1 MSTTTTTP
9 AVQHSPPG
17 VTTMPAVRT
26 EPPGVWSAVRSSTV
40 LVAILVLLCTAVGLG
55 LGLRRS
61 AKYSATANLAVLHLN
76 FGGSQ
81 GALNAF
87 STAGPILADTYARS
101 IDADG
106 VVAPLAARFHTSTD
120 TIRSDLS
127 AASVPA
133 SPMLMVTAKTTSSA
147 TSVALANAAM
157 AQLVKYLAGVNG
169 TNPAVATLYAQLKS
183 ADATAAAAQAKQQ
196 AVRANIEHAMQTSKA
211 VSMSASQQ
219 AQLSAAQS
227 AATLAANEAATIN
240 ATYQQARL
248 NAANTNYLQPLQSA
262 SSAKSDRLSRL
273 LLYGFIGL
281 VVGIALATGVAL
293 LRQSRRLKKLRVA

>member
-1 MSTTTTTP
+1 MSTTAAPAVHHSPPSVTTTP
-9 AVQHSPPG
+9 S
-17 VTTMPAVRT
+17 VRK
-26 EPPGVWSAVRSSTV
+26 EPPGVWSAVRSSKV
-40 LVAILVLLCTAVGLG
+40 VVAIIVLLGTAIGLG
-55 LGLRRS
+55 VGVHRS
-61 AKYSATANLAVLHLN
+61 PKYSATANLAVLHLN

-106 VVAPLAARFHTSTD
+106 VVTALAKQFHTSTT

-133 SPMLMVTAKTTSSA
+133 SPLLMVTAKTTSSA
-147 TSVALANAAM
+147 TSIALANAAM
-157 AQLVKYLAGVNG
+157 AQLVKYLAGVNA
-169 TNPAVATLYAQLKS
+169 TNPAIATLYAQLKS
-183 ADATAAAAQAKQQ
+183 ADASAAAAQAKQE

-262 SSAKSDRLSRL
+262 TSAKSDRVSRL

-281 VVGIALATGVAL
+281 VVGIALGTGAAVM
-293 LRQSRRLKKLRVA
+293 RQSRRLKKLRAA